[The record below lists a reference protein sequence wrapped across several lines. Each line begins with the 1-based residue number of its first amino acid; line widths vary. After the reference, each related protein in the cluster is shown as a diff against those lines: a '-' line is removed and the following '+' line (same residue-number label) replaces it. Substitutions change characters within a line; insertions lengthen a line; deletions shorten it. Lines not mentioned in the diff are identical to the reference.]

1 MEILSP
7 LTDYNQS
14 LRGQQWVCT
23 TTSGQCFQIW
33 HGTYFW
39 NFTEQSEKFD
49 TTGKKVYLAACKC
62 LDITPVSFFLKNIQ
76 EKRLNFRHRLLGAK
90 GGQALALALEV
101 KYFNVP
107 YSCASS
113 SQNFAFFF
121 FLSKMFD
128 RLSLELHPLH
138 AALLNMLLNSKT
150 KIYQF
155 QKGISWTPFTAFCS
169 KS

>member
-7 LTDYNQS
+7 LTDYNQP
-14 LRGQQWVCT
+14 LHGQQWVCT

-49 TTGKKVYLAACKC
+49 TTGKKVYLAACEC

-101 KYFNVP
+101 KYLT
-107 YSCASS
+107 YRTLALRLHLKTLL
-113 SQNFAFFF
+113 AFFF
-121 FLSKMFD
+121 LIKD
-128 RLSLELHPLH
+128 VRSLVAGITPSSRSALKH
-138 AALLNMLLNSKT
+138 ALK
-150 KIYQF
+150 F
-155 QKGISWTPFTAFCS
+155 
-169 KS
+169 

>member
-7 LTDYNQS
+7 LTDYNQP

-101 KYFNVP
+101 KYLT
-107 YSCASS
+107 YRT
-113 SQNFAFFF
+113 
-121 FLSKMFD
+121 L
-128 RLSLELHPLH
+128 
-138 AALLNMLLNSKT
+138 ALLHLKTLLFFSYKRCSIACRWNYT
-150 KIYQF
+150 L
-155 QKGISWTPFTAFCS
+155 FTQRS
-169 KS
+169 

>member
-7 LTDYNQS
+7 LTDYNQP
-14 LRGQQWVCT
+14 LHGQQWVCT

-49 TTGKKVYLAACKC
+49 TTGKKVYLAACEC

-101 KYFNVP
+101 KYLT
-107 YSCASS
+107 YRT
-113 SQNFAFFF
+113 
-121 FLSKMFD
+121 L
-128 RLSLELHPLH
+128 
-138 AALLNMLLNSKT
+138 ALLHLKTLLFFS
-150 KIYQF
+150 YQRCS
-155 QKGISWTPFTAFCS
+155 IACRWNYTLFTQRS
-169 KS
+169 